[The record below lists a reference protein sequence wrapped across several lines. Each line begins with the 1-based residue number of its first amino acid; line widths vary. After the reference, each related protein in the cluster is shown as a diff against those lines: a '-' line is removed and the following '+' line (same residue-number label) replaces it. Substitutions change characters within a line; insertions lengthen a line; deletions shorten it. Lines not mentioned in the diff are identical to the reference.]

1 MRHRRSRH
9 HRSTRRPHRRHSV
22 ARSHL
27 SKRRSRRNFEH
38 LYRLNKRKSQRP

>member
-22 ARSHL
+22 ARSF
-27 SKRRSRRNFEH
+27 SARFSACF
-38 LYRLNKRKSQRP
+38 